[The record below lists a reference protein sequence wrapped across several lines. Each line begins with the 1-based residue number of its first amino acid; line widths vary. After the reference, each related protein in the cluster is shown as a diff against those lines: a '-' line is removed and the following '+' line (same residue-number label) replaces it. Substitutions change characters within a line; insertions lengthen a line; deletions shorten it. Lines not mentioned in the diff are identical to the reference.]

1 MTDAIEESEQVVPIE
16 EDARIGC
23 RLGNLEIVDR
33 IGIGGMGAVYRAV
46 HKVLETPYAVKVLHP
61 RFSEDPDAVERF
73 RAEAIATSRLRHPNV
88 VFVTDFGFDSSVGL
102 YLVMEHLGG
111 ATLRDLIHR
120 NGALTV
126 GRMVHIGDQLCAA
139 MAAAH
144 RLEIVHRDLK
154 PENVIVLSD
163 LSHQEHI
170 KVLDFGIA
178 RLRDAAEEASEEIL
192 GTPQYMAPEQIA
204 GNELAA
210 LPTVDIYAL
219 GMVFHA
225 MLTGQP
231 AFVGDDHAAVL
242 KAQLQQQPAPVS
254 LSNPMLA
261 DSALEQLVLDMLAKQ
276 PERRPQ
282 NLTLVRQRLAEAIEE
297 LVEAGVAG
305 STYEPPALEADA
317 SGGGDATAVWTGAV
331 SGTIR
336 MTAVIKQIRTVGPR
350 SAAAVLLDAMPAL
363 ETVRG
368 ETICLALWGILQQE
382 LLEHEPGSADFTLT
396 TDQLVLLMQAIL
408 ESHDGTEPSNAQLK
422 MFRAIRITLP
432 IIGAD
437 RRTAV
442 LAALRPLSTSPLFPD
457 DFIEQEHGGSWETVK
472 RIMTAEIHLPWRRTG
487 PDASPK
493 PKVRK
498 SAKVEPSQEE
508 LAKMS
513 LLQKLQQDVSVRS
526 IGAVLSHEIRIFPR
540 NETKQLAGP
549 VDVAGAT
556 GVGMAP
562 ASEGVASEWSE
573 GIEDA
578 EEVALSGE
586 VAETEADAVPGAVAA
601 PADTDAAEAPVEL
614 VADSAPV
621 EVSDEDIED
630 MPTA

>member
-1 MTDAIEESEQVVPIE
+1 MTDSTDPNELVVPIE

-61 RFSEDPDAVERF
+61 RFSEDPEAVDRF

-88 VFVTDFGFDSSVGL
+88 VFVTDFGFDAAVGL

-111 ATLRDLIHR
+111 ATLKELIHR

-144 RLEIVHRDLK
+144 RLDIVHRDLK

-163 LSHQEHI
+163 LTHQEHI

-178 RLRDAAEEASEEIL
+178 RLRDAAEEQENEVL
-192 GTPQYMAPEQIA
+192 GTPQYMAPEQIT
-204 GNELAA
+204 GTELASM
-210 LPTVDIYAL
+210 PTVDIYAL

-231 AFVGDDHAAVL
+231 AFVGDDHKAIL
-242 KAQLQQQPAPVS
+242 EAQLQKRPPPVS
-254 LSNPMLA
+254 MSNPLLA
-261 DSALEQLVLDMLAKQ
+261 DSLLETLVLDMLAKQ

-282 NLTLVRQRLAEAIEE
+282 NLTVVRQRLAQAIEE

-305 STYEPPALEADA
+305 STYEPPAVDDA
-317 SGGGDATAVWTGAV
+317 AEGGGDATAVWTGAV

-382 LLEHEPGSADFTLT
+382 LLEHEAGSPDFTLT

-408 ESHDGTEPSNAQLK
+408 ESHDGPEASNAQLK
-422 MFRAIRITLP
+422 MFRAIRTTLP
-432 IIGAD
+432 IVGPE
-437 RRTAV
+437 RRSAV
-442 LAALRPLSTSPLFPD
+442 LSALRPLSTSPLFPD

-472 RIMTAEIHLPWRRTG
+472 RIMTTEIHLPWRRTG
-487 PDASPK
+487 EPSADK
-493 PKVRK
+493 PKVK
-498 SAKVEPSQEE
+498 QEPKVAPSQEE

-526 IGAVLSHEIRIFPR
+526 IGAVLNHEIKLFSRT
-540 NETKQLAGP
+540 ETKQLA
-549 VDVAGAT
+549 AGA
-556 GVGMAP
+556 VPDP
-562 ASEGVASEWSE
+562 ADPADVDE
-573 GIEDA
+573 IEDA
-578 EEVALSGE
+578 QEVAPHQGVE
-586 VAETEADAVPGAVAA
+586 PDANPGAV
-601 PADTDAAEAPVEL
+601 EPVE
-614 VADSAPV
+614 
-621 EVSDEDIED
+621 DEDTSD

>member
-1 MTDAIEESEQVVPIE
+1 MSETTEANLPSEDIVPVEQEVVPVE

-61 RFSEDPDAVERF
+61 RFSEDPEAVERF

-88 VFVTDFGFDSSVGL
+88 VFVTDFGFDPAVGL

-111 ATLRDLIHR
+111 STLKQIIHHS
-120 NGALTV
+120 GALNV

-144 RLEIVHRDLK
+144 RLNIVHRDLK
-154 PENVIVLSD
+154 PENIILLSD
-163 LSHQEHI
+163 LTHQEHV

-178 RLRDAAEEASEEIL
+178 RLRDAAEEQSEEVL
-192 GTPQYMAPEQIA
+192 GTPQYMAPEQIT
-204 GNELAA
+204 GTELAS

-231 AFVGDDHAAVL
+231 AFPGDDHVAVL
-242 KAQLQQQPAPVS
+242 EAQLQKHPPSVS
-254 LSNPMLA
+254 MSNPLLA
-261 DSALEQLVLDMLAKQ
+261 DSLLEELVLEMLAKQ

-282 NLTLVRQRLAEAIEE
+282 NLTTVRQRLAEAIEE

-305 STYEPPALEADA
+305 STYTPPAPSEED
-317 SGGGDATAVWTGAV
+317 GVGGDTTAVWTGAV

-382 LLEHEPGSADFTLT
+382 LLEHEPGSASFTLT
-396 TDQLVLLMQAIL
+396 TDQLVLLMQAVL
-408 ESHDGTEPSNAQLK
+408 ESHDGSQPSTAQLK

-432 IIGAD
+432 IIGPE
-437 RRTAV
+437 RRKTV

-457 DFIEQEHGGSWETVK
+457 DFIEQEHGGSWQTVK
-472 RIMTAEIHLPWRRTG
+472 RIMTTEIHLPWRRPASEG
-487 PDASPK
+487 AAAPDTVPAPRSD
-493 PKVRK
+493 
-498 SAKVEPSQEE
+498 PSQEE
-508 LAKMS
+508 LARMS

-526 IGAVLSHEIRIFPR
+526 IGAVLTHEIRLFSREGEGGLPALTDTAR
-540 NETKQLAGP
+540 SDAGP
-549 VDVAGAT
+549 PLSVADPSDPFAPSTVSGADD
-556 GVGMAP
+556 
-562 ASEGVASEWSE
+562 
-573 GIEDA
+573 IEDA
-578 EEVALSGE
+578 EEVEDASEHGSADDSDGE
-586 VAETEADAVPGAVAA
+586 
-601 PADTDAAEAPVEL
+601 DT
-614 VADSAPV
+614 
-621 EVSDEDIED
+621 ED